1 MGRITTAEGMQ
12 VQAFARSIGKS
23 VQWARK
29 LKRENAQAWQEFCAA
44 PKVEEAAPVAAP
56 SVFRASSAD
65 DDLRRAVEAKER
77 AWQLFCRAADAAA
90 ACDGDMV
97 QQVALNRA
105 AKEARELYERS
116 CKQAEAAQIT
126 AQRWVSIE
134 RVAAIRDALGQ
145 LADVVQNWETTLA
158 GALPDE
164 MRPAFHDA
172 FTRGRPAW
180 NRGVQAVENY
190 IQTLLPVPC

>member
-1 MGRITTAEGMQ
+1 MGRITTAEGLQ
-12 VQAFARSIGKS
+12 VQAFAAHLGKS

-29 LKRENAQAWQEFCAA
+29 LKRENSKEWLEFS
-44 PKVEEAAPVAAP
+44 KPVAATP
-56 SVFRASSAD
+56 EPPPVLRSHGAD
-65 DDLRRAVEAKER
+65 DDLTRALDAKER
-77 AWQLFCRAADAAA
+77 AWLLYTRAADAAVA
-90 ACDGDMV
+90 FAGDGV

-105 AKEARELYERS
+105 AKEAREVYERA
-116 CKQAEAAQIT
+116 CKHAAACQIE
-126 AQRWVSIE
+126 AQRWVSID

-158 GALPDE
+158 GALPDD

-172 FTRGRPAW
+172 FQRGRPAW
-180 NRGVQAVENY
+180 NGGVKKLEDY

>member
-12 VQAFARSIGKS
+12 VQAFAAHLGKS

-29 LKRENAQAWQEFCAA
+29 LKRENSQEWQEFIA
-44 PKVEEAAPVAAP
+44 VAPVKP
-56 SVFRASSAD
+56 EPVPVLRAHGAD
-65 DDLRRAVEAKER
+65 DDLSRALDAKER
-77 AWQLFCRAADAAA
+77 AWMLFIRAADAAA

-105 AKEARELYERS
+105 AKEAREVYERA
-116 CKQAEAAQIT
+116 CKHAAACQIE
-126 AQRWVSIE
+126 AQRWVSISQ
-134 RVAAIRDALGQ
+134 VSAIRDALGQ

-158 GALPDE
+158 GALPDD

-172 FTRGRPAW
+172 FQRSKPAW
-180 NRGVQAVENY
+180 NGGVKKVDDY

>member
-1 MGRITTAEGMQ
+1 M
-12 VQAFARSIGKS
+12 QAFAAHLGKS

-29 LKRENAQAWQEFCAA
+29 LKRETSKEWQEFCKPAA
-44 PKVEEAAPVAAP
+44 ATAPRVEVL
-56 SVFRASSAD
+56 RAHGAD
-65 DDLRRAVEAKER
+65 DDLSRALDAKER
-77 AWQLFCRAADAAA
+77 AWMLFTRASDAAA

-105 AKEARELYERS
+105 AKEAREVYERA
-116 CKQAEAAQIT
+116 CKHAAACQIE
-126 AQRWVSIE
+126 AQRWVSISQ
-134 RVAAIRDALGQ
+134 VSAIRDALGQ

-158 GALPDE
+158 GALPDD

-172 FTRGRPAW
+172 FQRSKPAW
-180 NRGVQAVENY
+180 NGGVKKVDDY

>member
-1 MGRITTAEGMQ
+1 MGRISTAEGMQ
-12 VQAFARSIGKS
+12 VQAFARHLGKS

-29 LKRENAQAWQEFCAA
+29 LKRENSKEWQEFCA
-44 PKVEEAAPVAAP
+44 PPVAVVQRP
-56 SVFRASSAD
+56 VASSAQ
-65 DDLRRAVEAKER
+65 DDLGRAVEAKER

-134 RVAAIRDALGQ
+134 KVAAIRDALGQ

>member
-1 MGRITTAEGMQ
+1 MARLSTAEGMQ
-12 VQAFARSIGKS
+12 VQAFARHLGKS

-29 LKRENAQAWQEFCAA
+29 LKRENSKEWQEFSKPA
-44 PKVEEAAPVAAP
+44 PAPAPRVEV
-56 SVFRASSAD
+56 VRAHGAD
-65 DDLRRAVEAKER
+65 DDLSRALEAKER
-77 AWQLFCRAADAAA
+77 AWMLFTRAADAAA

-105 AKEARELYERS
+105 AKEAREVYERA
-116 CKQAEAAQIT
+116 CKHAAACQIE
-126 AQRWVSIE
+126 AQRWVSVG
-134 RVAAIRDALGQ
+134 RVSAIREALGQ

-158 GALPDE
+158 GALPDD

-172 FTRGRPAW
+172 FQRSKPAW
-180 NRGVQAVENY
+180 NGGVKKVDDY

>member
-1 MGRITTAEGMQ
+1 MGRISTAEGMQ
-12 VQAFARSIGKS
+12 VRAFAERMGCS

-29 LKRENAQAWQEFCAA
+29 LKRENSKAWQEFCK
-44 PKVEEAAPVAAP
+44 PPVVKPERVE
-56 SVFRASSAD
+56 VFRAHGAD
-65 DDLRRAVEAKER
+65 DDLTRALDAKER
-77 AWQLFCRAADAAA
+77 AWMLFTRAADAAA

-105 AKEARELYERS
+105 AKEAREVYERA
-116 CKQAEAAQIT
+116 CKHAAACQIE
-126 AQRWVSIE
+126 AQRWVSID
-134 RVAAIRDALGQ
+134 RVSAIRDALGQ

-172 FTRGRPAW
+172 FQRGKPAW
-180 NRGVQAVENY
+180 NSGVQQVDAY

>member
-1 MGRITTAEGMQ
+1 MGRISTAEGMR
-12 VQAFARSIGKS
+12 VQAFAKHIGKS

-29 LKRENAQAWQEFCAA
+29 LKRENAREWQEFSGASSAA
-44 PKVEEAAPVAAP
+44 VAPPVAVP
-56 SVFRASSAD
+56 TVFRAADEAD
-65 DDLRRAVEAKER
+65 DLARAMSAKEK
-77 AWQLFCRAADAAA
+77 AWALFCRAADAAA
-90 ACDGDMV
+90 ACEGELT

-105 AKEARELYERS
+105 AKEAREVYERA
-116 CKQAEAAQIT
+116 CKHADAARIT

-134 RVAAIRDALGQ
+134 KVAAIRDALAQ

-172 FTRGRPAW
+172 FSKGRPAW

>member
-12 VQAFARSIGKS
+12 VRAFAEYLGKS

-29 LKRENAQAWQEFCAA
+29 LKRENSKEWREFSAPPVQA
-44 PKVEEAAPVAAP
+44 PAPV
-56 SVFRASSAD
+56 VYRAHGAD
-65 DDLRRAVEAKER
+65 DDLSRALEAKER
-77 AWQLFCRAADAAA
+77 AWQLFCRAGDAAA
-90 ACDGDMV
+90 SCDGDLV

-105 AKEARELYERS
+105 AKEARDAYEKA
-116 CKQAEAAQIT
+116 CKHAAACQIE

-158 GALPDE
+158 GALPDD

-172 FTRGRPAW
+172 FQRGKPAW
-180 NRGVQAVENY
+180 NEGVKKMDDY

>member
-1 MGRITTAEGMQ
+1 MGRLTTAEGMQ
-12 VQAFARSIGKS
+12 VQAFAKHLGKS

-29 LKRENAQAWQEFCAA
+29 LKRENSKEWQEFCA
-44 PKVEEAAPVAAP
+44 PPVVVPPRPVA
-56 SVFRASSAD
+56 VSAQ
-65 DDLRRAVEAKER
+65 DDLGRAVEAKER

-134 RVAAIRDALGQ
+134 KVAAIRDALCQ

>member
-12 VQAFARSIGKS
+12 VQAFAKHLGKS

-29 LKRENAQAWQEFCAA
+29 LKRENSKEWQEFCKPAA
-44 PKVEEAAPVAAP
+44 VAPEP
-56 SVFRASSAD
+56 LPVFRAVGAD
-65 DDLRRAVEAKER
+65 DDLRRALEAKER

-105 AKEARELYERS
+105 AKEARELYEKS

-134 RVAAIRDALGQ
+134 KVAAIRDALGQ

-158 GALPDE
+158 GALPDD

-172 FTRGRPAW
+172 FSRGRPAW

>member
-12 VQAFARSIGKS
+12 VQAFAKHIGKS

-29 LKRENAQAWQEFCAA
+29 LKRENSKEWQEFNKPAA
-44 PKVEEAAPVAAP
+44 SVPEPLP
-56 SVFRASSAD
+56 VFRAVGAD
-65 DDLRRAVEAKER
+65 DDLRRALEAKER

-134 RVAAIRDALGQ
+134 KVAAIRDALGQ

-180 NRGVQAVENY
+180 KRGVQAVENY

>member
-1 MGRITTAEGMQ
+1 M
-12 VQAFARSIGKS
+12 QAFAKHLGKS

-29 LKRENAQAWQEFCAA
+29 LKRENSKEWQEFCKPACA
-44 PKVEEAAPVAAP
+44 PRVEV
-56 SVFRASSAD
+56 VRAHGAD
-65 DDLRRAVEAKER
+65 DDLSRALDAKER
-77 AWQLFCRAADAAA
+77 AWMLFTRAADAAA

-105 AKEARELYERS
+105 AKEAREVYERA
-116 CKQAEAAQIT
+116 CKHAAACQIE
-126 AQRWVSIE
+126 AQRWVSISQ
-134 RVAAIRDALGQ
+134 VSAIRDALGQ

-158 GALPDE
+158 GALPDD

-172 FTRGRPAW
+172 FQRSKPAW
-180 NRGVQAVENY
+180 NGGVKKVDDY

>member
-1 MGRITTAEGMQ
+1 M
-12 VQAFARSIGKS
+12 QAFARHLGKS

-29 LKRENAQAWQEFCAA
+29 LKRENAKEWQEFCE
-44 PKVEEAAPVAAP
+44 PVAAPVAAVAP
-56 SVFRASSAD
+56 VMVTAQ
-65 DDLRRAVEAKER
+65 DDLGRAVEAKER

-116 CKQAEAAQIT
+116 CKQAESAQIT

-134 RVAAIRDALGQ
+134 KVAAIRDAMGQ

-158 GALPDE
+158 GLLPDE

-172 FTRGRPAW
+172 FSRGRPAW
-180 NRGVQAVENY
+180 NRGVEAVEKY

>member
-1 MGRITTAEGMQ
+1 MQ
-12 VQAFARSIGKS
+12 VQAFAAHLGKS

-29 LKRENAQAWQEFCAA
+29 LKRENSKEWQEFIT
-44 PKVEEAAPVAAP
+44 PAPVKP
-56 SVFRASSAD
+56 EPVPVLREHGAD
-65 DDLRRAVEAKER
+65 DDLSRALDAKER
-77 AWQLFCRAADAAA
+77 AWMLFTRAADAAA

-105 AKEARELYERS
+105 AKEAREVYERA
-116 CKQAEAAQIT
+116 CKHAAACQIE
-126 AQRWVSIE
+126 AQRWVSISQ
-134 RVAAIRDALGQ
+134 VSAIRDALGQ

-158 GALPDE
+158 GALPDD

-172 FTRGRPAW
+172 FQRSKPAW
-180 NRGVQAVENY
+180 NGGIKKVDDY

>member
-12 VQAFARSIGKS
+12 VQAFARHLGKS

-29 LKRENAQAWQEFCAA
+29 LKRENSKEWQEFCA
-44 PKVEEAAPVAAP
+44 PVVVKPAPVP
-56 SVFRASSAD
+56 VSAQ
-65 DDLRRAVEAKER
+65 DDLGRALEAKER
-77 AWQLFCRAADAAA
+77 AWQLFTRAADAAA

-105 AKEARELYERS
+105 AKEAREVYERA
-116 CKQAEAAQIT
+116 CKHAAACQIE
-126 AQRWVSIE
+126 AQRWVSISA
-134 RVAAIRDALGQ
+134 VSAIRDALGQ
-145 LADVVQNWETTLA
+145 LVDVVQNWETTMA
-158 GALPDE
+158 GELPDD

-172 FTRGRPAW
+172 FQRSKPAW
-180 NRGVQAVENY
+180 NGGVKKVDDY

>member
-1 MGRITTAEGMQ
+1 MGRISTAEGMQ
-12 VQAFARSIGKS
+12 VQAFAKHLGKS

-29 LKRENAQAWQEFCAA
+29 LKRENSKEWQEFCKPAA
-44 PKVEEAAPVAAP
+44 AVPEPLP
-56 SVFRASSAD
+56 VFRAVGAD
-65 DDLRRAVEAKER
+65 DDLRRALEAKER

-134 RVAAIRDALGQ
+134 KVAAIRDALSQ

-158 GALPDE
+158 GALPDD

-172 FTRGRPAW
+172 FSRGRPAW

>member
-1 MGRITTAEGMQ
+1 M
-12 VQAFARSIGKS
+12 QAFAKHLGKS

-29 LKRENAQAWQEFCAA
+29 LKRENSKEWQEFSKPASVA
-44 PKVEEAAPVAAP
+44 PEPLP
-56 SVFRASSAD
+56 VFRAVGAD
-65 DDLRRAVEAKER
+65 DDLRRALEAKER

-134 RVAAIRDALGQ
+134 KVAAIRDALGQ

-158 GALPDE
+158 GALPDD

-172 FTRGRPAW
+172 FSRGRPAW

>member
-1 MGRITTAEGMQ
+1 M
-12 VQAFARSIGKS
+12 QAFAKHLGKS

-29 LKRENAQAWQEFCAA
+29 LKRENSKEWQEFCQPASA
-44 PKVEEAAPVAAP
+44 PRVEV
-56 SVFRASSAD
+56 VRAHGAD
-65 DDLRRAVEAKER
+65 DDLSRALDAKER
-77 AWQLFCRAADAAA
+77 AWMLFTRAADAAA

-105 AKEARELYERS
+105 AKEAREVYERA
-116 CKQAEAAQIT
+116 CKHAAACQIE
-126 AQRWVSIE
+126 AQRWVSISQ
-134 RVAAIRDALGQ
+134 VSAIRDALGQ

-158 GALPDE
+158 GALPDD

-172 FTRGRPAW
+172 FQRSKPAW
-180 NRGVQAVENY
+180 NGGVKKVDDY